1 MNNILTVIKNFSRIK
16 KIIILVFADV
26 VLAFMCWFIFGPP
39 FSTAL
44 LASFN
49 ISLFDVAAQN
59 YLNFI
64 LPCLLAFTY
73 FFSEIILT

>member
-1 MNNILTVIKNFSRIK
+1 MNNLVALIKNFSRTR
-16 KIIILVFADV
+16 KIIILVSVDII
-26 VLAFMCWFIFGPP
+26 LAFMCWLIFGPP

-49 ISLFDVAAQN
+49 ISLFDVAVQN
-59 YLNFI
+59 YINFI

-73 FFSEIILT
+73 FFISG